1 MGSGFG
7 FPFQVS
13 PAGTVVPDPD
23 PDADLRGRIVQVL
36 FTTPGERVNQPEFG
50 CGLFNLVFAPAN
62 PVLAAAMEFTVGQ
75 ALTRWLGDELIVAGV
90 HVDTDTEAADGAI
103 SVEVAYL
110 RRSDLAQQSVRIRF
124 S

>member
-23 PDADLRGRIVQVL
+23 PDADLRGQIIQVL

-50 CGLFNLVFAPAN
+50 CGLFTLVFDPAN

-75 ALTRWLGDELIVAGV
+75 ALTRWLGDQLIVAGV
-90 HVDTDTEAADGAI
+90 DVDTEAADDAI